1 MNRLYFYL
9 SLNLVIL
16 TRFEETSDIQFII
29 FANTLHRF
37 KASLEKEEFCTCNGH
52 TQALH

>member
-9 SLNLVIL
+9 SLNSVIL
-16 TRFEETSDIQFII
+16 TRFEETSDISFTL

-37 KASLEKEEFCTCNGH
+37 KVSLEKEEFCTCNGD
-52 TQALH
+52 T